1 MAKISR
7 KPPKPTV
14 RIEPLNE
21 FMFECGVDA
30 SGLLAP
36 EPITHIPTLDMFATP
51 SELVIEMELPGVRR
65 EDIDITLSKDA
76 LTVRAVKFECFE
88 EDKINYVCM
97 ERSFGRL
104 FRAIDLPCPVDTAR
118 VKAIHANGI
127 LTITLPRVEDKR
139 NSTKKVQIESV

>member
-7 KPPKPTV
+7 KPPRPSIKV
-14 RIEPLNE
+14 ESSSE
-21 FMFECGVDA
+21 FIFECGVDA
-30 SGLLAP
+30 SGLLSP
-36 EPITHIPTLDMFATP
+36 EPITHIPTLDIFATP
-51 SELVIEMELPGVRR
+51 SELVMEMELPGVRR

-76 LTVRAVKFECFE
+76 ITVRAVKFECFD

-104 FRAIDLPCPVDTAR
+104 FRSIDLPCPVDTAR
-118 VKAIHANGI
+118 VKATCLNGI
-127 LTITLPRVEDKR
+127 LTITLPKVEDKR